1 MQHKTFLGEV
11 AEKLYERYDK
21 DISSLTLVFPSL
33 RARLFFSDA
42 LSQLIDKPI
51 WQPHYISMD
60 DIMCQASSIKVGDKI
75 KLITELYKIY
85 AEFHPSET
93 FDKFYFWGEMLL
105 SDFDLIDKYLIDA
118 DMLFRNL
125 CDLKELEADLSY
137 LTPEMRQV
145 ISSFWSHFTE
155 EAELSEEKQKFL
167 SIWLSLAPIYH
178 RFRARLSEL
187 GLAYP
192 GMIYRSAIENIE
204 QAEAMFDTSHHYVF
218 IGFNALSECEKRMLK
233 FLSTNCECDFF
244 WDYDSYY
251 TSQPEQEAGR
261 FLRENISKHKTSDE
275 ITHDNFLS
283 IKKKLNAISCVSNV
297 IQCKYVNNILRDIS
311 PDLEFDKQTAIVLTD
326 ESLLMPLLHSLP
338 EKVSKEVNITM
349 GYPLRQTTA
358 YSFLERLI
366 ELQKNARH
374 TNGKTSF
381 YHVDVTG
388 ILSHPY
394 ITEAFGDCVRD
405 LHKKIIEGRY
415 IRIEKEFFEEYEGLD
430 VIFNPTNNYK
440 ELSIYLLNVLDM
452 LAGHCIN
459 TSDEEEEN
467 SENNSLKLSY
477 ISLIADNI
485 TKLDNC
491 LKKCDIELSASIYTS
506 LLRRHL
512 QNERIPFS
520 GEPLQGLQVMGI
532 LETRNIDFRNVI
544 ILSMN
549 DDNFP
554 GNISGASSFIPYNL
568 RAAYGI
574 PTPEHHEGVYA
585 YYFYRLLQRAERV
598 DMLYC
603 SHADEKSTGEQSRYI
618 YQLDY
623 ESPYPINRTNVGV
636 DVTVGEAPDNEIPKQ
651 GKVRERLLQFTKSE
665 NGLRLSPTAFARYVA
680 CPMKFYFA
688 SVAHLKSADE
698 LTEEVDNPMFGTIL
712 HAAMQ
717 YLYEKIEGVANP
729 AAQLKRM
736 LDTNEVE
743 CAVAQAINKNYLNKT
758 DVDEKL
764 YTGNLM
770 LVKNIIISYIRN
782 GIIPYDI
789 NHNNFAV
796 EKVEEDIEWA
806 LPIGGGLEVMFG
818 GIADRIDSLDDGNIR
833 VVDYKTGSPHLS
845 MDGIISLFEG
855 QDRSRYGNILQTM
868 IYSMVLNHTRQRNVY
883 PALYY
888 ARNIGNEDFSPRLI
902 DKGAKDDSGKRKRAD
917 NCEMDYATYAEE
929 FEQNLKDKLNEL
941 FDFELPFR
949 RCDEQEAENICK
961 YCDFKTLCKR

>member
-33 RARLFFSDA
+33 RARLFFSDT

-75 KLITELYKIY
+75 KLITKLYKIY

-145 ISSFWSHFTE
+145 ISSFWSHFAE

-167 SIWLSLAPIYH
+167 AIWLSLAPIYH

-187 GLAYP
+187 GLAYS

-204 QAEAMFDTSHHYVF
+204 QAGAMFDTSRHYVF

-233 FLSTNCECDFF
+233 YLSTNCECDFF

-261 FLRENISKHKTSDE
+261 FLRENISKHKASDE

-394 ITEAFGDCVRD
+394 ITEAFGVCVRD
-405 LHKKIIEGRY
+405 LQKKIIEGRY
-415 IRIEKEFFEEYEGLD
+415 IRIEKEFFEEHKVLD

-440 ELSIYLLNVLDM
+440 ELSVYLLNVLDM
-452 LAGHCIN
+452 LAGHCIED
-459 TSDEEEEN
+459 TDDEEEN

-491 LKKCDIELSASIYTS
+491 LK
-506 LLRRHL
+506 
-512 QNERIPFS
+512 
-520 GEPLQGLQVMGI
+520 
-532 LETRNIDFRNVI
+532 
-544 ILSMN
+544 
-549 DDNFP
+549 
-554 GNISGASSFIPYNL
+554 
-568 RAAYGI
+568 
-574 PTPEHHEGVYA
+574 
-585 YYFYRLLQRAERV
+585 
-598 DMLYC
+598 
-603 SHADEKSTGEQSRYI
+603 
-618 YQLDY
+618 
-623 ESPYPINRTNVGV
+623 
-636 DVTVGEAPDNEIPKQ
+636 
-651 GKVRERLLQFTKSE
+651 
-665 NGLRLSPTAFARYVA
+665 
-680 CPMKFYFA
+680 
-688 SVAHLKSADE
+688 
-698 LTEEVDNPMFGTIL
+698 
-712 HAAMQ
+712 
-717 YLYEKIEGVANP
+717 
-729 AAQLKRM
+729 
-736 LDTNEVE
+736 
-743 CAVAQAINKNYLNKT
+743 
-758 DVDEKL
+758 
-764 YTGNLM
+764 
-770 LVKNIIISYIRN
+770 
-782 GIIPYDI
+782 
-789 NHNNFAV
+789 
-796 EKVEEDIEWA
+796 
-806 LPIGGGLEVMFG
+806 
-818 GIADRIDSLDDGNIR
+818 
-833 VVDYKTGSPHLS
+833 
-845 MDGIISLFEG
+845 
-855 QDRSRYGNILQTM
+855 
-868 IYSMVLNHTRQRNVY
+868 
-883 PALYY
+883 
-888 ARNIGNEDFSPRLI
+888 
-902 DKGAKDDSGKRKRAD
+902 
-917 NCEMDYATYAEE
+917 
-929 FEQNLKDKLNEL
+929 
-941 FDFELPFR
+941 
-949 RCDEQEAENICK
+949 
-961 YCDFKTLCKR
+961 